1 MSNQNGHKAI
11 PIIEEQGRALMQAAP
26 NLVFL
31 LGLDGSYI
39 DIFSV
44 ADEDLFL
51 PREQLIK

>member
-1 MSNQNGHKAI
+1 MSNQDGHKAI
-11 PIIEEQGRALMQAAP
+11 PIIEEQGRALMQAVP
-26 NLVFL
+26 DLVFL

-39 DIFSV
+39 DIFSA